1 MKRLF
6 GYISTFNLCQDGRRN
21 PIPEDWDA
29 LERFAEAGGY
39 CCMNTSLPGGMDPGE
54 VLRTTR
60 LSEGS
65 IDWDA
70 LDDNFGKVQRGE
82 PPPNPITRDY
92 ALAQGLFS
100 NLALGQLTVIIDA
113 TRRAIGTSACERTD
127 LGSQNGGPP
136 RSVPANT
143 AGRGASHP

>member
-1 MKRLF
+1 MSR
-6 GYISTFNLCQDGRRN
+6 DGRRN

-39 CCMNTSLPGGMDPGE
+39 CCVNTSLPGGMDPGE

-100 NLALGQLTVIIDA
+100 NLALGQLKPLDGLSAQV
-113 TRRAIGTSACERTD
+113 RGRAQISAARMAALIVVSQRTQSS
-127 LGSQNGGPP
+127 LAGCRTGSGL
-136 RSVPANT
+136 S
-143 AGRGASHP
+143 SD